1 MLNRTLALGL
11 ALLFAVGVASVHA
24 QPYERI
30 VRDTVSVEEGPL
42 VLENQSGSITIS
54 PWDRDVVAYR
64 ARIVSEQMETPV
76 EQTRIDVDSSDGS
89 LSLATNYDEVEAQW
103 TFGPKS
109 FGYVK
114 TNPAVHYTV
123 RVPPSTA
130 LQIDDHES
138 SIDVSG
144 LSGTVRIDTHEGPVR
159 LTNQRGRAEVSAHEG
174 RMVLRE
180 ISGNIIVDTHEG
192 TATIDG
198 LSGRLDLETHE
209 GRADVRVDSLNEI
222 VADTHEGTIVLSV
235 PATAGFD
242 LSTDLGDDAELRS
255 NVDLTSIRQEEGDY
269 QGAVRGGGPLVRLS
283 SHEGRVTLRSR

>member
-1 MLNRTLALGL
+1 
-11 ALLFAVGVASVHA
+11 
-24 QPYERI
+24 
-30 VRDTVSVEEGPL
+30 
-42 VLENQSGSITIS
+42 
-54 PWDRDVVAYR
+54 
-64 ARIVSEQMETPV
+64 V

-114 TNPAVHYTV
+114 TKPAVHYTV

-144 LSGTVRIDTHEGPVR
+144 LLGTVRIDT
-159 LTNQRGRAEVSAHEG
+159 HEG

-255 NVDLTSIRQEEGDY
+255 NVDLTSIRQEEGNY